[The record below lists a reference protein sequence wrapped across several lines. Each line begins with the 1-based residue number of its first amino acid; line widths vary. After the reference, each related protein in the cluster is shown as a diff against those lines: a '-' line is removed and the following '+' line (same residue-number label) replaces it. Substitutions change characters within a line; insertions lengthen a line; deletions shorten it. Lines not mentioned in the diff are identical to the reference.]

1 MKKLLVIVTLALL
14 TCFCF
19 VGCNKTSDSAGT
31 PVYTVHAATRTEF
44 NNASAAAYN
53 DGYHTEDNFIVVL
66 LTTANV
72 TTMPILDKDTNMFN
86 FMLLRSNENEL
97 LETMRPIESL
107 CSVKENY
114 YTVYTLVFHSNYAL
128 TEGMFNLSIA
138 CDDNTFKVIQ
148 LEENK

>member
-1 MKKLLVIVTLALL
+1 MKKFLIIVTLALC

-72 TTMPILDKDTNMFN
+72 ATMPILDKDTNMFN

-97 LETMRPIESL
+97 LETIRPIASL
-107 CSVKENY
+107 CSVRENY
-114 YTVYTLVFHSNYAL
+114 YTVYTLVFHSNYEL
-128 TEGMFNLSIA
+128 TECTFNLSIA
-138 CDDNTFKVIQ
+138 LGNSEYKILPVR
-148 LEENK
+148 

>member
-1 MKKLLVIVTLALL
+1 MKKFLIIVTLALC

-72 TTMPILDKDTNMFN
+72 ATMPILNKDTNMFN

-97 LETMRPIESL
+97 LETIRPIASL
-107 CSVKENY
+107 CSVRENY
-114 YTVYTLVFHSNYAL
+114 YTVYTLVFHSNYEL
-128 TEGMFNLSIA
+128 TECTFNLSIA
-138 CDDNTFKVIQ
+138 LGNSEYKILPVR
-148 LEENK
+148 

>member
-1 MKKLLVIVTLALL
+1 M
-14 TCFCF
+14 
-19 VGCNKTSDSAGT
+19 
-31 PVYTVHAATRTEF
+31 
-44 NNASAAAYN
+44 
-53 DGYHTEDNFIVVL
+53 L

-72 TTMPILDKDTNMFN
+72 ATMPILNKDTNMFN

-128 TEGMFNLSIA
+128 TEGIFNLSIA
-138 CDDNTFKVIQ
+138 CDDNTYKVIQ